1 MRLITYIILL
11 TIIFGCKKPNER
23 SCWKSNGE
31 VSYINTNITTTNNKI
46 TVFDDLNLILINDSL
61 NEIIIEGP
69 KNLIKLIEIDQ
80 KNHQISIKNNNR
92 CDFLRKDMEINIHY
106 HYKQLDTI
114 ILKGYG
120 NVNNNGKINH
130 SIFINAKDA
139 LCSINLKLNNDSNK
153 IIIQNGSTDINLSG
167 NCSYFYFYNEGFG
180 PLKAFEL
187 ECKLVAFGRKLV
199 HGSLV
204 CPPNNPKHPSVPFD
218 EEREPNR
225 WRPPAVSNLFN
236 LSLHR
241 KCIDHIPFRTL
252 SAQACQR
259 RPRARRRC
267 RTRRPAGRTRRRAR
281 EGPAPAPG

>member
-69 KNLIKLIEIDQ
+69 KNLIKLIKIDQ
-80 KNHQISIKNNNR
+80 KNHQITIKNNNR

-187 ECKLVAFGRKLV
+187 EAKKTHIHSNSISNSEINVTEQLNAEIRNNGNIYYKGTPAIIQTTISGNGRL
-199 HGSLV
+199 
-204 CPPNNPKHPSVPFD
+204 
-218 EEREPNR
+218 
-225 WRPPAVSNLFN
+225 
-236 LSLHR
+236 
-241 KCIDHIPFRTL
+241 IP
-252 SAQACQR
+252 Q
-259 RPRARRRC
+259 
-267 RTRRPAGRTRRRAR
+267 
-281 EGPAPAPG
+281 

>member
-11 TIIFGCKKPNER
+11 TINFGCKKPNER

-31 VSYINTNITTTNNKI
+31 VSYIKTNITTTNNKI
-46 TVFDDLNLILINDSL
+46 TVLDDLNLILTNDSL
-61 NEIIIEGP
+61 NYISIGGP
-69 KNLIKLIEIDQ
+69 KNLIELIEINQ
-80 KNHQISIKNNNR
+80 NNHQITIKNNNR

-106 HYKQLDTI
+106 HYKQLDSI

-120 NVNNNGKINH
+120 NINNTREINH

-187 ECKLVAFGRKLV
+187 EAKKTHIHSNSISNSEINVAEQLNAEIRNNGNIYYKGTPTIIQTTNSGNGRL
-199 HGSLV
+199 
-204 CPPNNPKHPSVPFD
+204 
-218 EEREPNR
+218 
-225 WRPPAVSNLFN
+225 
-236 LSLHR
+236 
-241 KCIDHIPFRTL
+241 IP
-252 SAQACQR
+252 Q
-259 RPRARRRC
+259 
-267 RTRRPAGRTRRRAR
+267 
-281 EGPAPAPG
+281 